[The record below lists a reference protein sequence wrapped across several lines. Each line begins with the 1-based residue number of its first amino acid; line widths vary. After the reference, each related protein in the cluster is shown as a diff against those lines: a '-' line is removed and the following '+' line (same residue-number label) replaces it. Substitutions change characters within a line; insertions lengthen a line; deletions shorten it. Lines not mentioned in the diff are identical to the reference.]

1 MKIALVVI
9 GTAAVILGVV
19 GIFLP
24 LLPTT
29 PFLLLAA
36 ACYVKASP
44 KLYGWLI
51 NNKYLG
57 SYIRNY
63 REGKGI
69 PLKTKIVA
77 VTLLWFTISLSAVLM
92 GHLHI
97 SIFLLI
103 VAICVTIHILR
114 IKTSV
119 EE

>member
-1 MKIALVVI
+1 MKVILVIA
-9 GTAAVILGVV
+9 GTISVILGVV

-44 KLYGWLI
+44 KLYSWLI
-51 NNKYLG
+51 NNKHLG

-69 PLKTKIVA
+69 PLKTKSIAIV
-77 VTLLWFTISLSAVLM
+77 LLWSTISLSAVLVSR
-92 GHLHI
+92 LYI
-97 SIFLLI
+97 STFLLI
-103 VAICVTIHILR
+103 VAICVTIHLLR
-114 IKTSV
+114 IKTFV
-119 EE
+119 KD

>member
-1 MKIALVVI
+1 MKIALVII

-44 KLYGWLI
+44 KLYNRLI
-51 NNKYLG
+51 NHKYLG

-63 REGKGI
+63 REGKGV
-69 PLKTKIVA
+69 PLKTKMVA
-77 VTLLWFTISLSAVLM
+77 IALLWFTISLSAVSISRLY
-92 GHLHI
+92 I

-103 VAICVTIHILR
+103 VAICVTIHLLR
-114 IKTSV
+114 IKTFV
-119 EE
+119 E